1 MAMETIGLGGK
12 LVFDDR
18 QATDAM
24 GRASGAFGG
33 LQKKSRGAGDA
44 LGQFAVAARNAAL
57 AATAVGVGLGFAI
70 RDARE
75 FGKAVGEVSTIA
87 DEAEFPLERIGKIS
101 KELAVQYGVMPVEQA
116 KAMYQAISAGAT
128 TAAEATGLLH
138 TANMLAIGGVSD
150 SFTAMDVLTTAVNSY
165 SAAGLGAADAS
176 DVIFKTVALGKTT
189 VDELGASLGNVI
201 PAAAGLNVS
210 FAELGAAMATIT
222 VGGISTAEASTA
234 LNAALMGIRKPSEE
248 AKKAAKRLG
257 IDFSA
262 TALKSKDLATVL
274 GEAAE
279 AAKGDDEAIT
289 ALFGSVR
296 GLKAISVLTANEGKK
311 FNEALSAMEGRAGA
325 TEEAFDKMSKTTD
338 FQLNRMAA
346 LGKASTTTLGEILE
360 PLAIKVLAPLGRMA
374 EKLFE
379 ILEAV
384 RSKDFDELGG
394 RASLIAKGVADAID
408 SIDKGIT
415 TAIDNFKEL
424 GRAIG
429 TSFGVESLR
438 SIAKHATLFAFMTVI
453 MGPLALGILG
463 VGFAMKTMLFLG
475 APVLKFFKLLG
486 PILTYM
492 SVTTIPMALVQLKA
506 LALHLGWVT
515 AMAWSNVLAFL
526 AVAAPILIV
535 VAALGLFI
543 AFMEATRLE
552 NETMMESFVKNFQ
565 AGMREIGRYITELGL
580 TIFRV
585 LISPFQ
591 KVASGIALVV
601 EAAGGKAKG
610 LRAFAEA
617 KFEAPKEARFLAVEE
632 RPGAGRLMPPPRA
645 ARRGLGARLAGEEP
659 PTVVDGGELLRG
671 LEAQI
676 GEISKGQIEQMN
688 EMTKQMVGMMEDT
701 KTTAEKAAEAAASAD
716 KAARRKPCA
725 KVEIDKREVGRAVA
739 KHQDEVKTR
748 SGFKATPYQRRQI
761 VENGVI

>member
-12 LVFDDR
+12 LVFDDK

-24 GRASGAFGG
+24 GRASGSFGK
-33 LQKKSRGAGDA
+33 LQKRAFSAGDA
-44 LGQFAVAARNAAL
+44 LGGFATAARNAGL
-57 AATAVGVGLGFAI
+57 AATAIGVGLGFAI

-87 DEAEFPLERIGKIS
+87 DEAEFPMERIRKLS
-101 KELAVQYGVMPVEQA
+101 KDLAVQYGVMPVEQA

-128 TAAEATGLLH
+128 TAAEATDLMH
-138 TANMLAIGGVSD
+138 TANKLAIGGVSD

-360 PLAIKVLAPLGRMA
+360 PLAIRVLTPLGNMA

-384 RSKDFDELGG
+384 RSKDFDKLGG
-394 RASLIAKGVADAID
+394 RAAEIAKGISDAID
-408 SIDKGIT
+408 SIDEKLT
-415 TAIDNFKEL
+415 TIAGHFRKL
-424 GRAIG
+424 GQAIG
-429 TSFGVESLR
+429 TTFGDSTREVSNFGTQFVL
-438 SIAKHATLFAFMTVI
+438 IMGAGGPVLLALAGLALFLKATLI
-453 MGPLALGILG
+453 PLFTALGVTSLAAFWPLLVVMAA
-463 VGFAMKTMLFLG
+463 VG
-475 APVLKFFKLLG
+475 
-486 PILTYM
+486 
-492 SVTTIPMALVQLKA
+492 
-506 LALHLGWVT
+506 
-515 AMAWSNVLAFL
+515 LAF
-526 AVAAPILIV
+526 AVLGDDAWLFFAAVGKVIKTLFKIFTDFFLTPLRMAGIYAGETYEGIKLIFSGEILKGIKKLGSAIWN
-535 VAALGLFI
+535 AAIEPLRMAVRSAL
-543 AFMEATRLE
+543 RL
-552 NETMMESFVKNFQ
+552 
-565 AGMREIGRYITELGL
+565 IDLL
-580 TIFRV
+580 TIT
-585 LISPFQ
+585 
-591 KVASGIALVV
+591 
-601 EAAGGKAKG
+601 GKAEWVPASI
-610 LRAFAEA
+610 RAFAQEA
-617 KFEAPKEARFLAVEE
+617 APKVAKEPFERVKARGV
-632 RPGAGRLMPPPRA
+632 RAGR
-645 ARRGLGARLAGEEP
+645 P
-659 PTVVDGGELLRG
+659 PTVAEMLPGVTPSKAVLDRMADMEQKAWKMEM
-671 LEAQI
+671 EAS
-676 GEISKGQIEQMN
+676 EA
-688 EMTKQMVGMMEDT
+688 TV
-701 KTTAEKAAEAAASAD
+701 KAAEAAQKSAEESAKAAGSAD
-716 KAARRKPCA
+716 KAAKRKPCA
-725 KVEIDKREVGRAVA
+725 KVEVDGREVGRAVA

-761 VENGVI
+761 VENGAI